1 MPVNNE
7 ANVAPGYDAPASAD
21 SQLCFTPPNGPFDG
35 ESDESKV
42 TGEIKYSG
50 DEDWIIIEL
59 TEGKEYTI
67 AVTGDTLLDSV
78 IKLLDS
84 KGTVIMMKDDQHRPD
99 GSFESHHATLKFKPE
114 AGTGTQKYFI
124 SVSAYTGNPGTEN
137 KGDYTVTVDERA
149 VLPVGVSADIEGGLG
164 VDKLTGTDLAEVI
177 LGMGGNDTIDGRG
190 GDDTINGGGGND
202 LITGGKGAD
211 TLKGGAHVG
220 SGGTYKGVGDTIS
233 YRDSA
238 QGVTINLRDGTARG
252 GDAEGDVLGDD
263 IESVIGSMYDDMI
276 TGTNSVTVGNSLW
289 GLGGMDRLYG
299 GEGEDMLYGGDG
311 DDMLDGGD
319 ENDTLEGGYGADVL
333 TGGRGDDTASYGS
346 SMMGVTVRLH
356 TMQAMG
362 GDAEGDTFG
371 DTTSAEYTVVDEDGE
386 EHVMMETVPDIVR
399 LTGSAHA
406 DILAGDS
413 RDNIIMGGGGDD
425 RLYGGPGGSTDQ
437 SDNADTM
444 HGGGGNDH
452 VFGGRGHDIL
462 HGDGGN
468 DNLWGNGGENT
479 YYGGAGSDMIHANP
493 GDVTI
498 NGWVKDEDPNTDGD
512 QSDMEMMKDPRS
524 IDTVSFAHLK
534 EDDLDDK
541 GVVASLTNGTL
552 NFVGAGARDGIIANI
567 ENIIGTIEDDTLTGG
582 AGPNVIE
589 GGEGDD
595 TLSGG
600 DSEDAAVDG
609 NDTVS
614 YESSDR
620 GVRVDLGNGQAT
632 GEGSSSA
639 SRGHAGGDTIS
650 NFENV
655 RGSAHDDDLTART
668 GADSKL
674 WGLDGDDTLEGKGGN
689 DTLEGG
695 AGADEL
701 DGGNTP
707 STGADADGRNTQANT
722 LSYAGSDAAV
732 TVNLSTASVSGG
744 HAEGDEIETYDYT
757 IYAGTDD
764 EDEIEIATFTNVTGS
779 AHNDHLTGD
788 RFDNMLT
795 GNDGD
800 DTLRGREGAD
810 HLVGGKGADM
820 LDGGEDAGERNDM
833 VAGDDDGDGT
843 IGEGEMVPA
852 SEDWAVYRGAGAG
865 VTVNLATGMGT
876 AGEAMGDTLKNI
888 ELIWGSK
895 GYSDTFIAGPGK
907 DIIHGDNSENG
918 GGGDTVSYEASKH
931 GVYVNLEYH
940 NNDAGYAGGGD
951 NDSNMP
957 SLWGN
962 DSNARPAGVGMVTTA
977 DHDDDH
983 GDTTE
988 DSFYGPDE
996 AFNKKGYAYG
1006 DVLGGIENLTGSSY
1020 DDTLTGDGEGNTL
1033 KGGAGRDTLMGG
1045 VGDDKLYGEEGN
1057 DTELNGGEGAD
1068 MLWGGKG
1075 RDKLVGGSD
1084 DQEDADILN
1093 GGTEDDVLTGGGG
1106 DDTFVFAPGD
1116 GNDIITDF
1124 ADGDMINLKA
1134 FDIGEDGMDEA
1145 DLLGNIS
1152 VFAGNVVINLEEYGG
1167 GRITVEVNGQD
1178 DLTNVLDALGVDE
1191 SGGRIVRDDDAP
1203 TLEDVFI
1210 L

>member
-35 ESDESKV
+35 ESKV

-67 AVTGDTLLDSV
+67 TVTGRNTDGADTAGALPDSV

-84 KGTVIMMKDDQHRPD
+84 KGTVILMKDDQHNPD

-124 SVSAYTGNPGTEN
+124 SVSAYTGNPGTDN
-137 KGDYTVTVDERA
+137 KGGYTVTVDERA
-149 VLPVGVSADIEGGLG
+149 VLPVGVSADIEGGPG

-220 SGGTYKGVGDTIS
+220 SGADYKGVGDTIS

-299 GEGEDMLYGGDG
+299 GEGEDMLYGGAG

-333 TGGRGDDTASYGS
+333 TGGRGHDTASYGS

-356 TMQAMG
+356 AMQAMG

-371 DTTSAEYTVVDEDGE
+371 DTTSAEYTVVDEDEE
-386 EHVMMETVPDIVR
+386 EHVMMETVPDVIN

-413 RDNIIMGGGGDD
+413 RDNVIMGGGGDD

-493 GDVTI
+493 NDKMIDGSAMDAA
-498 NGWVKDEDPNTDGD
+498 DAQSSTD
-512 QSDMEMMKDPRS
+512 DMDRPGTV
-524 IDTVSFAHLK
+524 DTVSFAHLK

-541 GVVASLTNGTL
+541 GVFVNLQDGTL
-552 NFVGAGARDGIIANI
+552 GLGSGGTTDIIRFI
-567 ENIIGTIEDDTLTGG
+567 ENIVGTSEDDTLTGDG
-582 AGPNVIE
+582 NPNTIE

-595 TLSGG
+595 TLMGG
-600 DSEDAAVDG
+600 DG
-609 NDTVS
+609 PGDTVS
-614 YESSDR
+614 YRNSDR
-620 GVRVDLGNGQAT
+620 GVRVDLDDGGA
-632 GEGSSSA
+632 GSSA

-650 NFENV
+650 GFENV
-655 RGSAHDDDLTART
+655 IGSAHDDDLTGLAS
-668 GADSKL
+668 AASKL
-674 WGLDGDDTLEGKGGN
+674 WGLDGDDTLEGKGGS

-701 DGGNTP
+701 DGGYTP
-707 STGADADGRNTQANT
+707 SGGADGAENSEDNT

-757 IYAGTDD
+757 INAGTDD

-820 LDGGEDAGERNDM
+820 LDGGEDAKEDGDM
-833 VAGDDDGDGT
+833 VPAAD
-843 IGEGEMVPA
+843 GEGMDAA

-907 DIIHGDNSENG
+907 DIIHGDNNG
-918 GGGDTVSYEASKH
+918 NGGGDTVSYEASKH
-931 GVYVNLEYH
+931 GVYVNLEDH
-940 NNDAGYAGGGD
+940 NNDAGYAGGGED
-951 NDSNMP
+951 GSNMP
-957 SLWGN
+957 SAWGSDGN
-962 DSNARPAGVGMVTTA
+962 DRPEGVGMAT
-977 DHDDDH
+977 DDQTND
-983 GDTTE
+983 D
-988 DSFYGPDE
+988 FYGPTEDIS
-996 AFNKKGYAYG
+996 FNKKGYAYG

-1020 DDTLTGDGEGNTL
+1020 ADTLIGDGVANVL
-1033 KGGAGRDTLMGG
+1033 KGGAGNDILSGG
-1045 VGDDKLYGEEGN
+1045 DDVDNREVDDKLYGEAGD
-1057 DTELNGGEGAD
+1057 DTLSGGSGAD

-1075 RDKLVGGSD
+1075 RDTLAGG
-1084 DQEDADILN
+1084 EGADTLN
-1093 GGTEDDVLTGGGG
+1093 GGTEDDVLTGGEGN
-1106 DDTFVFAPGD
+1106 DTFVFAPGD

-1167 GRITVEVNGQD
+1167 GRITVEVDGGSNLD
-1178 DLTNVLDALGVDE
+1178 AVLNALGVDQNDA
-1191 SGGRIVRDDDAP
+1191 GRIVADTDLA
-1203 TLEDVFI
+1203 DVFI

>member
-35 ESDESKV
+35 ESKV

-67 AVTGDTLLDSV
+67 TVAGTTDSALPDSV

-84 KGTVIMMKDDQHRPD
+84 KGTMILMKDDQHNPD

-137 KGDYTVTVDERA
+137 KGGYTVTVDERA
-149 VLPVGVSADIEGGLG
+149 VLPVGVSADIEGNDE
-164 VDKLTGTDLAEVI
+164 VNKLTGTDLAEVI

-220 SGGTYKGVGDTIS
+220 SGADYKGVGDTIS

-333 TGGRGDDTASYGS
+333 TGGRGHDTASYGS

-413 RDNIIMGGGGDD
+413 RDNVIMGGGGDD

-493 GDVTI
+493 
-498 NGWVKDEDPNTDGD
+498 NDEVIDGSAMD
-512 QSDMEMMKDPRS
+512 AANADDMDRPGTV
-524 IDTVSFAHLK
+524 DTVSFAHLK

-541 GVVASLTNGTL
+541 GVFVDLQAGT
-552 NFVGAGARDGIIANI
+552 VGHGAAAGETIIRFI
-567 ENIIGTIEDDTLTGG
+567 ENIVGTSEDDTLNGDGG
-582 AGPNVIE
+582 SNTIE

-595 TLSGG
+595 TMDGG
-600 DSEDAAVDG
+600 EGLD
-609 NDTVS
+609 DTVS
-614 YESSDR
+614 YRNSDR
-620 GVRVDLGNGQAT
+620 GVRIDLGDGANST
-632 GEGSSSA
+632 A

-668 GADSKL
+668 DVASKL
-674 WGLDGDDTLEGKGGN
+674 LGLGGDDTLEGGPMN

-701 DGGNTP
+701 DGDYTE
-707 STGADADGRNTQANT
+707 STGGDADGRNTQANT

-757 IYAGTDD
+757 IHAGTDD

-820 LDGGEDAGERNDM
+820 LDGGSSTLAEEDDE
-833 VAGDDDGDGT
+833 GT
-843 IGEGEMVPA
+843 PGVDE
-852 SEDWAVYRGAGAG
+852 SKTQHEDWAIYRGAGAG

-888 ELIWGSK
+888 ELVWGSK

-907 DIIHGDNSENG
+907 DIIHGDNDGS

-931 GVYVNLEYH
+931 GVYVNLEDH
-940 NNDAGYAGGGD
+940 NNDAGYNGGGTAED
-951 NDSNMP
+951 PTMP
-957 SLWGN
+957 SAWV
-962 DSNARPAGVGMVTTA
+962 DRPAGVGMVTDSDAT
-977 DHDDDH
+977 DDD
-983 GDTTE
+983 
-988 DSFYGPDE
+988 FYGPDGQNIS
-996 AFNKKGYAYG
+996 FNKKGYAYG

-1020 DDTLTGDGEGNTL
+1020 ADTLTGDGVANVL
-1033 KGGAGRDTLMGG
+1033 KGGTGNDILSGGDDADNRD
-1045 VGDDKLYGEEGN
+1045 VDDKLYGEAG
-1057 DTELNGGEGAD
+1057 DDMLSGDSGAD

-1075 RDKLVGGSD
+1075 RDTLAGG
-1084 DQEDADILN
+1084 EGADTLN

-1106 DDTFVFAPGD
+1106 EDTFVFAPGD

-1124 ADGDMINLKA
+1124 ENGDMINLKA

-1167 GRITVEVNGQD
+1167 GRITVEVNGD
-1178 DLTNVLDALGVDE
+1178 SNLDVVLDALGVDE
-1191 SGGRIVRDDDAP
+1191 SGGRIVRDVDAP

>member
-124 SVSAYTGNPGTEN
+124 SVSAYTGNPGTDN
-137 KGDYTVTVDERA
+137 KGGYTVTVDERA
-149 VLPVGVSADIEGGLG
+149 VLPVGVSADIEGNDE
-164 VDKLTGTDLAEVI
+164 VNKLTGTDLAEVI

-211 TLKGGAHVG
+211 TLKGGTHVG
-220 SGGTYKGVGDTIS
+220 SGADYKGVGDTIS

-319 ENDTLEGGYGADVL
+319 EDDTLEGGYGADVL

-346 SMMGVTVRLH
+346 SMMGVTVRFH
-356 TMQAMG
+356 AMQAMG

-371 DTTSAEYTVVDEDGE
+371 DTDTNTYTVLDEDE
-386 EHVMMETVPDIVR
+386 EEQDMTETVPDVIN
-399 LTGSAHA
+399 LTGSNHD

-413 RDNIIMGGGGDD
+413 RANVIKGGGGND
-425 RLYGGPGGSTDQ
+425 RLYGGPGGSHDN

-444 HGGGGNDH
+444 HGGAGDDH
-452 VFGGRGHDIL
+452 VFGGKGDDIL

-493 GDVTI
+493 NDKVI
-498 NGWVKDEDPNTDGD
+498 DGSAMD
-512 QSDMEMMKDPRS
+512 AAGVDTPADDMDRPGTV
-524 IDTVSFAHLK
+524 DTVSFAHLK

-541 GVVASLTNGTL
+541 GVFVDLQAGT
-552 NFVGAGARDGIIANI
+552 VGHGAAGETIIRFI
-567 ENIIGTIEDDTLTGG
+567 ENIVGTSEDDTLTGDG
-582 AGPNVIE
+582 GSNTIE

-595 TLSGG
+595 AMDGG
-600 DSEDAAVDG
+600 DGLD
-609 NDTVS
+609 DTVS
-614 YESSDR
+614 YRNSDR
-620 GVRVDLGNGQAT
+620 GVRIDLGDGANST
-632 GEGSSSA
+632 A

-668 GADSKL
+668 DVASKL
-674 WGLDGDDTLEGKGGN
+674 LGLGGDDTLEGGPMN

-701 DGGNTP
+701 DGDYTE
-707 STGADADGRNTQANT
+707 STGGDADGRNAQANT

-757 IYAGTDD
+757 INAGTDD

-820 LDGGEDAGERNDM
+820 LDGGEDAKEDGDM
-833 VAGDDDGDGT
+833 VPAAD
-843 IGEGEMVPA
+843 GEGMDAA

-907 DIIHGDNSENG
+907 DIIHGDNNG
-918 GGGDTVSYEASKH
+918 NGGGDTVSYEASKH
-931 GVYVNLEYH
+931 GVYVNLGDH
-940 NNDAGYAGGGD
+940 NNDAGYEGGGED
-951 NDSNMP
+951 GSNMP
-957 SLWGN
+957 GLWG
-962 DSNARPAGVGMVTTA
+962 DESNARPEGVGMTGS
-977 DHDDDH
+977 DGEPNDD
-983 GDTTE
+983 
-988 DSFYGPDE
+988 FYGPRDDIS
-996 AFNKKGYAYG
+996 FNKKGYAYG

-1020 DDTLTGDGEGNTL
+1020 DDKLTGDDKGNTL
-1033 KGGAGRDTLMGG
+1033 KGGAGKDTLMGG
-1045 VGDDKLYGEEGN
+1045 DGNDKLYGEEGN

-1075 RDKLVGGSD
+1075 RDKLVGGSGND
-1084 DQEDADILN
+1084 TLN
-1093 GGTEDDVLTGGGG
+1093 GGTEDDVLTGGE
-1106 DDTFVFAPGD
+1106 DNDTFVFAPGD

-1167 GRITVEVNGQD
+1167 GRITVEVDGGSNLD
-1178 DLTNVLDALGVDE
+1178 AVLNALGVDQNDA
-1191 SGGRIVRDDDAP
+1191 GRIVADTDLA
-1203 TLEDVFI
+1203 DVFI